1 MNISRRQLL
10 KSSAISSLYLSPLI
24 ASAEV
29 SQILQI
35 ATKKAHSNKHT
46 KLTILYPD
54 GSLPNLVPVTEAF
67 SRITDIRFNLVKAS
81 VDDINTKILLESLGH
96 KYTFDIG
103 LPATFGIPDL
113 VEANALLDISDY
125 AQHYE
130 PKLGYTPSLYDLGDR
145 YKGKKYGY
153 QTDGDVYLMFYNKD
167 FLQDKTRISDYEQT
181 YGTKLEIPNTWREL
195 DQQMAFF
202 HTNKNQSY
210 GGAMFRIA
218 RYMVWEWW
226 IRFHA
231 KKQLPF
237 NDDMTPNINTDFGIE
252 ALEELLAASKHQH
265 PSVTGNGLV
274 DNWKL
279 YSEGQCYAN
288 IGWGGTQKYLN
299 SPGSKIR
306 GNMLYASTPE
316 VAYFNWGWNYVVSNQ
331 SQHPELSYLFC
342 LFSVLPKQSTLAV
355 TENGFFDPFRE
366 EHYDST
372 EIQDMYSNEFLNVHR
387 KTMKTAIPD
396 LYIEGQGQYMNV
408 LQRSIVEAYN
418 KNISAKEALAFAEFS
433 WKKLTQKI
441 GEQKQIDQWQYLKRQ
456 YPKVLT

>member
-1 MNISRRQLL
+1 MNISRRHFL
-10 KSSAISSLYLSPLI
+10 KTSAIGSLYLSPLF

-29 SQILQI
+29 SRVLKSAI
-35 ATKKAHSNKHT
+35 TKAHTNKHT
-46 KLTILYPD
+46 TLTILYPD
-54 GSLPNLVPVTEAF
+54 GSLPNLLPVTKAF
-67 SRITDIRFNLVKAS
+67 SQITDINFNFIKAS

-96 KYTFDIG
+96 KHSFDIG

-125 AQHYE
+125 AEQYE
-130 PKLGYTPSLYDLGDR
+130 PQLGYTSSLYDLGDK

-153 QTDGDVYLMFYNKD
+153 QTDGDIYLMFYNKS
-167 FLQDKTRISDYEQT
+167 FLQDKIRVTDYEQT
-181 YGTKLEIPNTWREL
+181 YGKKLDIPNTWQEL

-202 HTNKNQSY
+202 HNSEKQKY

-237 NDDMTPNINTDFGIE
+237 KDDMTPNINNEPGIE
-252 ALEELLAASKHQH
+252 ALEELLAASKYQH
-265 PSVTGNGLV
+265 PSVAGNGLV

-279 YSEGQCYAN
+279 YSEGRCYAN

-299 SPGSKIR
+299 SSESKIR
-306 GNMLYASTPE
+306 GNMLYSSTPE
-316 VAYFNWGWNYVVSNQ
+316 VAYFNWGWNYVVSSQ
-331 SQHPELSYLFC
+331 SKYPELSYLFC

-355 TENGFFDPFRE
+355 IENGFFDPFRK
-366 EHYDST
+366 EHYNNP
-372 EIQDMYSNEFLNVHR
+372 EIQRMYSNEFLNVHR
-387 KTMKTAIPD
+387 ETMKKAIPD

-418 KNISAKEALAFAEFS
+418 KNISAKDALAYAEFT
-433 WKKLTQKI
+433 WQKLTKKI
-441 GEQKQIDQWQYLKRQ
+441 GEQKQVEQWRHLKQQ
-456 YPKVLT
+456 YPKELT